1 MYAKRL
7 KKGDEIRVIA
17 PSASLS
23 YIKDDI
29 LQKSLE
35 FLQSQG
41 FKISFGKNSKE
52 IDEFYSSSI
61 HSRLE
66 DLHNAFLDKNVSA
79 ILTAKGGFNSNEL
92 LDKMDYDIISKNP
105 KIFCGYSDI
114 TALLN
119 AIYAKTGLITYHGPH
134 FSKFCIEENRDYTL
148 DSFYNCI
155 SNNQDFEIK
164 PSIKSKSYSII
175 QKGKCQGS
183 IIGGNLCTLNLL
195 QGTDYMPD
203 IKDKILFIEDD
214 NIMGDFF
221 PFEFKRNLQSLLQIK
236 NADKIKGIVF
246 GRFTK
251 DCKMSEDLIE
261 KIIKD
266 KISPDI
272 PVVYNVDFGHIMPM
286 ITFPIG
292 GDIKIQALDN
302 ELKLIIKGCN
312 NENSNYL

>member
-1 MYAKRL
+1 MYPKRL

-17 PSASLS
+17 PSISLS
-23 YIKDDI
+23 SIKEDI
-29 LQKSLE
+29 IQKSLE

-41 FKISFGKNSKE
+41 FKISFGKNAKE

-61 HSRLE
+61 ESRLD

-92 LDKMDYDIISKNP
+92 LDKIDYDIISKNP
-105 KIFCGYSDI
+105 KILCGYSDI

-148 DSFYNCI
+148 DNFYNCI
-155 SNNQDFEIK
+155 SNNQDFEIN
-164 PSIKSKSYSII
+164 PSLKSKSYSII
-175 QKGKCQGS
+175 QKGKCRGS

-195 QGTDYMPD
+195 QGTPYMPD
-203 IKDKILFIEDD
+203 IKNKVIFIEDD
-214 NIMGDFF
+214 NIMGEFF
-221 PFEFKRNLQSLLQIK
+221 PFEFNRNLQSLFQIK
-236 NADKIKGIVF
+236 NADTIKGIVF

-251 DCKMSEDLIE
+251 DCKISESLIQ

-272 PVVYNVDFGHIMPM
+272 PVIYNVDFGHIMPM

-292 GDIKIQALDN
+292 GDIEIQAYNDKLR
-302 ELKLIIKGCN
+302 LIIKGCN
-312 NENSNYL
+312 I